1 MLPRGN
7 GAELGPMPACSRF
20 LAVFLAS
27 AVISADGL
35 AASIVS
41 YRAQV
46 ASSMSAPPAAPVAAP
61 EADDSELVRRL
72 EDAMDLAEARE
83 RYGEVGAPLMLVKVF
98 SRQCKA
104 CQAIG
109 PRYQKLASE
118 FGSSVA
124 CYELEFEHVR
134 HLAADLGIESLP
146 CVQVYAGEHRMESI
160 ACGPQRFSQVR
171 EKLAPYLQC
180 DPRSEE
186 PCEINYDD
194 ELGPIPEYSIVT
206 ADGRLMPVT
215 APPPRPRVRTLQ
227 TDGDRRQVQ
236 LPSGRT
242 TWVPL

>member
-1 MLPRGN
+1 M
-7 GAELGPMPACSRF
+7 S
-20 LAVFLAS
+20 
-27 AVISADGL
+27 
-35 AASIVS
+35 
-41 YRAQV
+41 V
-46 ASSMSAPPAAPVAAP
+46 APAAPVAAP
-61 EADDSELVRRL
+61 EDADSAELVRRL
-72 EDAMDLAEARE
+72 EDAMDLYEARE
-83 RYGEVGAPLMLVKVF
+83 RYGDVGAPLMLVKVF

-104 CQAIG
+104 CRAIG
-109 PRYQKLASE
+109 PRYQKLASDY
-118 FGSSVA
+118 GDSVA
-124 CYELEFEHVR
+124 CYELEYEHVK
-134 HLAADLGIESLP
+134 HFAGDLGIKSLP
-146 CVQVYAGEHRMESI
+146 CVQVYAGEHQMESI
-160 ACGPQRFSQVR
+160 PCGPQKFSQVR